1 MYAFQ
6 RTDMLDTLAE
16 AVRDRHAILF
26 VGAGLSMC
34 LGLPSWRGLIEH
46 MGKELGRDP
55 VSFADSETDYRTLAE
70 YYRLKKRG
78 LGDLT
83 CWMAENWNATEDRL
97 RESEAHR
104 LIVELDFPIIY
115 TTNYDHNLEDALCA
129 FGKDFVRI
137 TSVRDIAKIRNG
149 LTQIV
154 KFHGDVDDGDSL
166 VIGETDYFDRL
177 RFESPL
183 DIKLRAD
190 ALGRTILFV
199 GYSLSDLNIRL
210 LLHRLW
216 RTWAESG
223 AKHDRPRSF
232 VFMPQPSSVEET
244 VLGHWGL
251 TVVTEEAESP
261 ERALTNFLRKLKER
275 VEAG

>member
-1 MYAFQ
+1 
-6 RTDMLDTLAE
+6 
-16 AVRDRHAILF
+16 
-26 VGAGLSMC
+26 
-34 LGLPSWRGLIEH
+34 
-46 MGKELGRDP
+46 MGRELGCNP
-55 VSFADSETDYRTLAE
+55 KAFANSEADYRTLAE

-83 CWMAENWNATEDRL
+83 QWMAENWNATEDRL

-115 TTNYDHNLEDALCA
+115 TTNYDHNVEDALGA

-149 LTQIV
+149 VMQVV
-154 KFHGDVDDGDSL
+154 KFHGDIDDEDSL

-223 AKHDRPRSF
+223 AKDDRPRSF
-232 VFMPQPSSVEET
+232 VFMPRPDPVEET

-261 ERALTNFLRKLKER
+261 ERALAMFLRKLKAR